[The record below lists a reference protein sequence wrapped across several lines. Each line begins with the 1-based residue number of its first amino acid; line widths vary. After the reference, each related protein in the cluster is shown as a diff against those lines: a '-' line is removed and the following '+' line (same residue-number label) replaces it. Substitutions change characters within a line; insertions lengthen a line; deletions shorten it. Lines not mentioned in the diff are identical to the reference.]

1 MGKNIL
7 GKVSLSLIYGVGVAL
22 LPFIDEHRLLK
33 AMEKYNHGLTEEEV
47 IRNSKGPDV
56 VFVAE
61 QCRLF
66 ESMTVLYTK
75 KYEKETDE
83 LLIDPKRSKHI
94 FGHFKRDP
102 EVCLPGTTMSGYI
115 DHDEFDDF
123 LNVNSIR

>member
-1 MGKNIL
+1 ML
-7 GKVSLSLIYGVGVAL
+7 GKVESSFIDKIGVAL

-33 AMEKYNHGLTEEEV
+33 AMENYNHGLTEEEI

-56 VFVAE
+56 IFVAE
-61 QCRLF
+61 QCRIF

-75 KYEKETDE
+75 KYEKDTDE
-83 LLIDPKRSKHI
+83 LLIDPKKGKHI
-94 FGHFKRDP
+94 FGHLKRDS

-115 DHDEFDDF
+115 GEDEFDDF